1 MERGNQV
8 ALPFPL
14 HLLLLLPLWLHL
26 TTGAEWQRGVG
37 AALVTR
43 LYLPAALCFRAASF
57 QNKKSPVPGSE
68 LADVAQA
75 LPTSADRGLDCHCHI
90 EPGQQCTAFA

>member
-8 ALPFPL
+8 PLPFPL
-14 HLLLLLPLWLHL
+14 HLLLLVPLWLHL
-26 TTGAEWQRGVG
+26 TSGAEWQRGVG

-57 QNKKSPVPGSE
+57 QNKKSPGTWVR
-68 LADVAQA
+68 ACVA
-75 LPTSADRGLDCHCHI
+75 TSADRGLSCHCHS
-90 EPGQQCTAFA
+90 EPGQQSTAFA